1 MRSLLS
7 IMVPMYVSSVF
18 VFKELQSFFLS
29 LFQVGEV
36 VGANEQAIRGEIKK
50 NQ

>member
-1 MRSLLS
+1 MCQVCLFSKNFNQ
-7 IMVPMYVSSVF
+7 I
-18 VFKELQSFFLS
+18 FFLS

-50 NQ
+50 NK